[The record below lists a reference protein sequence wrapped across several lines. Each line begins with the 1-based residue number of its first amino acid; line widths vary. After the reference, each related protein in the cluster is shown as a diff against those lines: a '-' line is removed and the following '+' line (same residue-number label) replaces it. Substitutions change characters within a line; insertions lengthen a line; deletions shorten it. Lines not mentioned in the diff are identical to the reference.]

1 MVETDEPTAW
11 HLLFKMRADEMQRQC
26 QAVTLVCILWQL
38 CAVIQEASG
47 SFVIQGVCRAPVEH
61 IILQRFPPS
70 SVLSHD
76 NSAGCRTQLLTTTKQ
91 ESECAPVKAVMESP
105 ESVHAEIETANGSRV
120 SPAVINFWLDTLLM
134 LAFVA
139 LSITAVIVQFVFPPG
154 VAAKGWLLWGMDFS
168 QWCSIQF
175 GILAVL
181 GFGVVVHVMLHWQ
194 WVCGVVVRKLLHQ
207 KELPDDGIRTIY
219 GVGLLIALL
228 LTGATIIGI
237 AMLTIQMPPQ

>member
-1 MVETDEPTAW
+1 LSFGSNGSHRHKPTPLNLDR
-11 HLLFKMRADEMQRQC
+11 H
-26 QAVTLVCILWQL
+26 
-38 CAVIQEASG
+38 
-47 SFVIQGVCRAPVEH
+47 
-61 IILQRFPPS
+61 
-70 SVLSHD
+70 
-76 NSAGCRTQLLTTTKQ
+76 SAISLRTR
-91 ESECAPVKAVMESP
+91 EVKALLVEA
-105 ESVHAEIETANGSRV
+105 VNGLRV

-154 VAAKGWLLWGMDFS
+154 VTAKGWLLWGMDFG

-175 GILAVL
+175 AILAVL

-194 WVCGVVVRKLLHQ
+194 WVCGVVVRKLLHRR
-207 KELPDDGIRTIY
+207 ELPDDGIRTIY

-237 AMLTIQMPPQ
+237 AMLTIQMSPQ